1 MYVTQVEVRTVGVS
15 GTIGDEKTG
24 EGKAGTGKTKQ
35 SAMKNRL
42 DKKRTIT
49 IQQPAG
55 FTGSPPQQSQLPRPV
70 FVHDN
75 TQGQS
80 YGWQQEGTHSKG
92 QVQHLILVFADGPAV
107 HFQVLFFCTFGCR
120 GGCVGEVEA
129 GAVFWLEIRADRIL
143 CTFFPSISILQHKTN
158 KAKVLMTQFSRHF

>member
-1 MYVTQVEVRTVGVS
+1 MTQVEVRTVGVS

-24 EGKAGTGKTKQ
+24 EGKTGTGKTKQ
-35 SAMKNRL
+35 LAMKNRL

-49 IQQPAG
+49 IQQTAG

-80 YGWQQEGTHSKG
+80 YG
-92 QVQHLILVFADGPAV
+92 
-107 HFQVLFFCTFGCR
+107 
-120 GGCVGEVEA
+120 
-129 GAVFWLEIRADRIL
+129 
-143 CTFFPSISILQHKTN
+143 
-158 KAKVLMTQFSRHF
+158 